1 MSTQKSKP
9 TKQMTTDSVFQSKQM
24 TPQKRESTQM
34 MSQKRCHS
42 VNVNKA
48 ESLVYVDY
56 SAQRKPSVEGMI

>member
-1 MSTQKSKP
+1 
-9 TKQMTTDSVFQSKQM
+9 MTTDSGFQSKQM

-56 SAQRKPSVEGMI
+56 SAQRKPPVEGMI